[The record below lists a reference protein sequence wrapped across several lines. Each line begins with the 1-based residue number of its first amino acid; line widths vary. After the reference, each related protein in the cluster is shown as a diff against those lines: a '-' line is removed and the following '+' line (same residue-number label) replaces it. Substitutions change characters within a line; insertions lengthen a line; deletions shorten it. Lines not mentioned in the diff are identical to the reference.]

1 MKIIV
6 NRKEKRAETAAVG
19 ALPRRL
25 QAASEGEKRG
35 FFERFGRRT
44 LDFPARFFY
53 NRRIDDAISAAAP
66 SGIAVIRRKLRS

>member
-44 LDFPARFFY
+44 LDFPARFFIIEESTTRF
-53 NRRIDDAISAAAP
+53 RRRL
-66 SGIAVIRRKLRS
+66 RRESR

>member
-25 QAASEGEKRG
+25 QAASEGKKGAFSSVLGGERLIFRRV
-35 FFERFGRRT
+35 FFIIEESTTRFRRR
-44 LDFPARFFY
+44 L
-53 NRRIDDAISAAAP
+53 RRES
-66 SGIAVIRRKLRS
+66 R